1 MESLRFKALD
11 HLSNGLP
18 GIKVEGSQKIT
29 AIFNENVF
37 TQLVARK
44 YLSDEA
50 YKSLSAS
57 IKGGKKIDRNMGSQ
71 IANGIRAWAATYW
84 FICRKT

>member
-11 HLSNGLP
+11 NLSKGLP
-18 GIKVEGSQKIT
+18 KVKVEGSAKIT

-37 TQLVARK
+37 TLQVARK

-50 YKSLSAS
+50 
-57 IKGGKKIDRNMGSQ
+57 
-71 IANGIRAWAATYW
+71 
-84 FICRKT
+84 